1 MARTLHRLSD
11 RSVKAAKAGM
21 HCDGGGLYLQ
31 VTAGS
36 DGALRRSWIFRY
48 ATGKAVLSR
57 TGKPR
62 RGEREMGLGSYP
74 SIELAAARQVA
85 AEARKLRLQGI
96 DPIEARNDRRA
107 AAAVAE
113 AKTKTFDQC
122 SDAYIEAHRAGWR
135 NAKHAGQWSATL
147 STYASPVFGALPVA
161 TVDTGLVMQVLEPI
175 WTTKPET
182 ASRLRGRIESI
193 LAWATVRGYR
203 DGANPA
209 QWKNHLDHLLP
220 ARGRVRKVAHHAA
233 LPYDEMQTFM
243 AALSERPAVTA
254 LALRFAILTA
264 ARTGEVIGARWGE
277 IDFDKKLWTVPA
289 ERMKTGRSHR
299 VPLSAEALAVLKR
312 IGVGR
317 ADRCIFPGERG
328 GKLSSM
334 AMLMLLRRMGRGD
347 LTAHGFRSSFRD
359 WAAERTN
366 FPGEVAEAALA
377 HSVGSKVEAAYR
389 RGDLFEKRRR
399 LMDAWGEFC
408 TSEPATGD
416 VVPLKPA
423 VL

>member
-1 MARTLHRLSD
+1 
-11 RSVKAAKAGM
+11 M

-31 VTAGS
+31 ATAGS

-48 ATGKAVLSR
+48 ATGEIALSR
-57 TGKPR
+57 NGKPR
-62 RGEREMGLGSYP
+62 RVEREMGLGSYL
-74 SIELAAARQVA
+74 SIDLATARQMA
-85 AEARKLRLQGI
+85 MEARKLCAQGI
-96 DPIEARNDRRA
+96 DPIEARNGRRA

-113 AKTKTFDQC
+113 AKSRTLDQC
-122 SDAYIEAHRAGWR
+122 SEAYIEAHRAGWR
-135 NAKHAGQWSATL
+135 NAKHAAQWTATL
-147 STYASPVFGALPVA
+147 STYVSPVFGALPVA
-161 TVDTGLVMQVLEPI
+161 AVDTNLVMQSLEPI

-220 ARGRVRKVAHHAA
+220 ARGKVRKVAHHAA
-233 LPYDEMQTFM
+233 LPFDQMPAFM
-243 AALSERPAVTA
+243 AALSERPAVAA

-264 ARTGEVIGARWGE
+264 ARTGEVIGTRWGE

-289 ERMKTGRSHR
+289 ERMKAGRAHR
-299 VPLSAEALAVLKR
+299 VPLNAEALAVLKR
-312 IGVGR
+312 IGMGR
-317 ADRCIFPGERG
+317 ADRLIFPGERG
-328 GKLSSM
+328 GKLSNM

-347 LTAHGFRSSFRD
+347 LTAHGFRSSFRE

-389 RGDLFEKRRR
+389 RGDLTEKRRR

-408 TSEPATGD
+408 TGKPATGD
-416 VVPLKPA
+416 VVPLKA
-423 VL
+423 AAS